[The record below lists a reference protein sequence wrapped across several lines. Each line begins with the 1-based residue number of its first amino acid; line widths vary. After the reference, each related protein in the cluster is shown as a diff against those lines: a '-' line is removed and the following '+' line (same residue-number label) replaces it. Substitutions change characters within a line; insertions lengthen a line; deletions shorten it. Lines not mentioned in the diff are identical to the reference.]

1 MSSTIIAIK
10 KKASNVFIGYVKL
23 SSILPVNFIESN
35 IGLNSIVIGDD
46 ATTTIQNL
54 LNGGNKK
61 ILWDVAVSLSN
72 SLYVESLTKIKVLSG
87 KGAVMRNA
95 VNRPMFTNK
104 NHVFS
109 NNANIIDHDIE
120 IDGGVWNG
128 NSSNQTQKGTPQ
140 YGFNNLFSWYGV
152 NNLVLKNHKM
162 YTPKTY
168 AQHAINVVN
177 GHLSDF
183 VVDVGPN
190 PAINMDGVHWD
201 GWCKDCSVK
210 RGNIRSY
217 DDGIGMNADDLL
229 NVSGSEALG
238 FFPVAA
244 NGPISNIT
252 IEDIVF
258 NDSLFGI
265 RILSGQSRIDNISI
279 KNISGTTYN
288 YSLLVDNFWQN
299 PNNIDKSGKGNIGS
313 VVADNITTT
322 VPSKPVDFP
331 INRAKIVLSSSIES
345 LVMTNIT
352 GSGTLLPQILKLT
365 QSSAGEY
372 TYTYG
377 TILLNGVPQ

>member
-1 MSSTIIAIK
+1 MSSTIIALK
-10 KKASNVFIGYVKL
+10 KKASNVFIGYIKL
-23 SSILPVNFIESN
+23 GSILPVNFLESK

-46 ATTTIQNL
+46 ATILIQNL

-72 SLYVESLTKIKVLSG
+72 SLFVESLTTIKVLSG
-87 KGAVMRNA
+87 KGAVMRNG

-120 IDGGVWNG
+120 IDGGIWNG
-128 NSSNQTQKGTPQ
+128 NSAGQTKKGTPQ
-140 YGFNNLFSWYGV
+140 FGFNNIFSWYGV

-162 YTPKTY
+162 FTPKTY
-168 AQHAINVVN
+168 AQHAINVTN

-183 VVDVGPN
+183 VVDVGAN

-201 GWCKDCSVK
+201 GWCKDCSIK

-229 NVSGSEALG
+229 NTSGSEALG

-244 NGPISNIT
+244 NGPISNIA

-265 RILSGQSRIDNISI
+265 RVLSGQSRIDNISI
-279 KNISGTTYN
+279 KNISGVTYN
-288 YSLLVDNFWQN
+288 YSILIDNYWQL
-299 PNNIDKSGKGNIGS
+299 PNNLDKPGKGNVGNVII
-313 VVADNITTT
+313 DNVTTT
-322 VPSKPVDFP
+322 VPTKDPGFTVNKGK
-331 INRAKIVLSSSIES
+331 INLSCSIEN
-345 LVMTNIT
+345 LTATNISTT
-352 GSGTLLPQILKLT
+352 GTANPLVFKLAT
-365 QSSAGEY
+365 AGGY
-372 TYTYG
+372 TYDYG
-377 TILLNGVPQ
+377 SITVNGVQQ

>member
-1 MSSTIIAIK
+1 MSSAIIAIK
-10 KKASNVFIGYVKL
+10 KKAQNLYTDYVRL
-23 SSILPVNFIESN
+23 SSVISGFFQESS
-35 IGLNSIVIGDD
+35 IGLNNIVIGDD
-46 ATTTIQNL
+46 ATTQIQSL
-54 LNGGNKK
+54 LTGGNKK
-61 ILWDVAVSLSN
+61 ILWDLAVSLSN
-72 SLYVESLTKIKVLSG
+72 TLYVESATKIKVLPG

-109 NNANIIDHDIE
+109 NNSNIIDHNIE

-128 NSSNQTQKGTPQ
+128 NSYNQTQKGTPQ

-229 NVSGSEALG
+229 NASGSEALG
-238 FFPVAA
+238 FFPIAA
-244 NGPISNIT
+244 NGPISNII

-279 KNISGTTYN
+279 KNISGVTYN
-288 YSLLVDNFWQN
+288 YSILVDNYWQL
-299 PNNIDKSGKGNIGS
+299 PNNLDKPGKGNVGTVTI
-313 VVADNITTT
+313 DNVTTIVPTKNPGFT
-322 VPSKPVDFP
+322 VNKGK
-331 INRAKIVLSSSIES
+331 INLSCSIENLTAANIS
-345 LVMTNIT
+345 PTGTENPLVF
-352 GSGTLLPQILKLT
+352 KLA
-365 QSSAGEY
+365 SAGGY

-377 TILLNGVPQ
+377 TISINGSPA

>member
-10 KKASNVFIGYVKL
+10 KKASNLFIGYIKL
-23 SSILPVNFIESN
+23 SSVLPVDFQESKIE
-35 IGLNSIVIGDD
+35 LNSIVIGDD
-46 ATTTIQNL
+46 ATISIQNL

-72 SLYVESLTKIKVLSG
+72 SLFVDSLTRIKVLSG

-109 NNANIIDHDIE
+109 NNADIIDHDIE
-120 IDGGVWNG
+120 IDGGIWNG
-128 NSSNQTQKGTPQ
+128 NSSGQTKKGTPQ
-140 YGFNNLFSWYGV
+140 FGFNNIFSWYGV

-168 AQHAINVVN
+168 AQHAINVTN

-201 GWCKDCSVK
+201 GWCKDCSIK

-229 NVSGSEALG
+229 NASGSEALG
-238 FFPVAA
+238 FFPIAA

-279 KNISGTTYN
+279 KNISGVTYN
-288 YSLLVDNFWQN
+288 YSILVDNYWQL
-299 PNNIDKSGKGNIGS
+299 PNNLDKPGKGNVGTVTI
-313 VVADNITTT
+313 DNVTTIVPTKNPGFT
-322 VPSKPVDFP
+322 VNKGK
-331 INRAKIVLSSSIES
+331 INLSCSIENF
-345 LVMTNIT
+345 VATNISP
-352 GSGTLLPQILKLT
+352 SGTENPLVFKLA
-365 QSSAGEY
+365 SAGGY
-372 TYTYG
+372 AYAYVNVSV
-377 TILLNGVPQ
+377 NGNQV

>member
-1 MSSTIIAIK
+1 MSLIVEIK
-10 KKASNVFIGYVKL
+10 KKAQNLYTDYVRL
-23 SSILPVNFIESN
+23 SSIIPGFFQESS

-46 ATTTIQNL
+46 AAVHIQGL

-61 ILWDVAVSLSN
+61 ILWDLAVSLSDT
-72 SLYVESLTKIKVLSG
+72 LVVESNTKIKVLPG
-87 KGAVMRNA
+87 KGAVMRNV

-109 NNANIIDHDIE
+109 NNSDIIDHDIE
-120 IDGGVWNG
+120 IDGGIWNG
-128 NSSNQTQKGTPQ
+128 NSAGQTKKGTTQ
-140 YGFNNLFSWYGV
+140 FGFNNLFSWYGV

-168 AQHAINVVN
+168 AQHAINVTN

-201 GWCKDCSVK
+201 GWCKDCSIK

-299 PNNIDKSGKGNIGS
+299 PNNIDKPGKGNIGS

-331 INRAKIVLSSSIES
+331 INRAKIVISGSIES
-345 LVMTNIT
+345 LVMTNVT
-352 GSGTLLPQILKLT
+352 GSGTPLPQILKLT

-377 TILLNGVPQ
+377 SILLNGSPV